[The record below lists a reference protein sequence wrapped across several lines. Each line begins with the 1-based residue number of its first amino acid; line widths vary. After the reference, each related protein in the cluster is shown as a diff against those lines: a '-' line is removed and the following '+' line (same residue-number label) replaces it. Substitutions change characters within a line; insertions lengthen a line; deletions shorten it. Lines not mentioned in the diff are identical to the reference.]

1 MRDAGRHGSSIPLTC
16 ENDGHIYAAA
26 GRIVNQRV
34 RWHLSRLY
42 VYAGKFPSVF
52 AINHQATP
60 YTFALSF
67 TNGMG
72 TIYSVIGSVSFP
84 A

>member
-1 MRDAGRHGSSIPLTC
+1 M
-16 ENDGHIYAAA
+16 
-26 GRIVNQRV
+26 
-34 RWHLSRLY
+34 
-42 VYAGKFPSVF
+42 F